1 MGTTI
6 QYSGMYVGFGAWLLK
21 SQSLAQIQTDTSVFS
36 SLKRPVKDRIKFD
49 REGTITDNDF
59 AKYQPS
65 QKEEHGD
72 FQAAYPPHWQW
83 QIC

>member
-1 MGTTI
+1 
-6 QYSGMYVGFGAWLLK
+6 
-21 SQSLAQIQTDTSVFS
+21 
-36 SLKRPVKDRIKFD
+36 VKDRIKFD